1 MDAASL
7 SNPQTLNLYAYC
19 GNDPIN
25 HVDPAGTSF
34 FGKLFGWIGKIFK
47 WVAIAAIVAVAV
59 LTVVGGAS
67 AGTVLAK
74 IFIWSIHHPIL
85 ASLIGLHSPQWAIIN
100 LASRE
105 GATAAGFWAMAG
117 VGAVH
122 DFLAQRKEQKKEEK
136 KLDTK
141 LFISRYFRAFGK
153 KLNECI
159 NKVFNNPQI
168 PKIDES
174 NAPDVNFSKD
184 SHELGKMVDWSGQK
198 NPPPLEQRQAFGM
211 PAPNEGKNG
220 TVYIANDGV
229 NSDSDFIHIFYSYTH
244 EVGNILSKKFTGS
257 SYTYGDPKGRGQI
270 KDTDSGA
277 VLDDC
282 VHSSK

>member
-1 MDAASL
+1 MPFGTMLPFTQNYGGENSYQHPTL
-7 SNPQTLNLYAYC
+7 SNPQTLNMYAYC

-59 LTVVGGAS
+59 LTVVGGAW

-141 LFISRYFRAFGK
+141 L
-153 KLNECI
+153 
-159 NKVFNNPQI
+159 
-168 PKIDES
+168 
-174 NAPDVNFSKD
+174 
-184 SHELGKMVDWSGQK
+184 
-198 NPPPLEQRQAFGM
+198 
-211 PAPNEGKNG
+211 
-220 TVYIANDGV
+220 
-229 NSDSDFIHIFYSYTH
+229 
-244 EVGNILSKKFTGS
+244 
-257 SYTYGDPKGRGQI
+257 
-270 KDTDSGA
+270 
-277 VLDDC
+277 
-282 VHSSK
+282 